1 MLGPAQAKTN
11 STAGGGVRLLCL
23 DSDYGPGMMFC
34 DCGVLEYWIRPED
47 LAALRFDKAYAN
59 TAGG

>member
-1 MLGPAQAKTN
+1 MLGPAQVKTN
-11 STAGGGVRLLCL
+11 STAGSGVRLLCL

-34 DCGVLEYWIRPED
+34 DCGVLEYWIDPAD
-47 LAALRFDKAYAN
+47 LAAGRFERAYAN